1 MSRGNYFDLMKRDE
15 DILPLG
21 APLHFDAEL
30 TPHRALG
37 RRGFLIVMGLV
48 GTVSF
53 ITGTAFMAMGAWP
66 VFGFLGLDVALIY
79 FAFKVNYR
87 AGRAHET
94 VQLSDQTLKIRKV
107 AANGQVTAWVFKP
120 YWVRVDFDEAD
131 EDDVAVEVISHG
143 KRLTVAHFLSPGER
157 VHFGEALR
165 AELERFRRAPPPN
178 TTLH

>member
-1 MSRGNYFDLMKRDE
+1 MKRDE

-37 RRGFLIVMGLV
+37 RRGFLIVMGLL

-53 ITGTAFMAMGAWP
+53 ITGIVFMAMGAWP
-66 VFGFLGLDVALIY
+66 VFGFLGLDVALVY

-107 AANGQVTAWVFKP
+107 ASNGHVTAWVFEP
-120 YWVRVDFDEAD
+120 YWARVDFDEAD

-143 KRLTVAHFLSPGER
+143 KRLTVAHFLSPEER

-165 AELERFRRAPPPN
+165 AELERFRRAPPPHTPTN
-178 TTLH
+178 THLH

>member
-1 MSRGNYFDLMKRDE
+1 VGKGNYFGVMKRVD
-15 DILPLG
+15 DIQPLS

-53 ITGTAFMAMGAWP
+53 VTGVMFTVMGAWP
-66 VFGFLGLDVALIY
+66 VLGFFGLDVALVY
-79 FAFKVNYR
+79 YAFKMNYK

-94 VQLSDQTLKIRKV
+94 VQLSETSLKIRKV
-107 AANGQVTAWVFKP
+107 GADGTVTAWVFEP
-120 YWVRVDFDEAD
+120 YWARVAFDVAA

-143 KRLTVAHFLSPGER
+143 KRLTVAHFLSPDER

-165 AELERFRRAPPPN
+165 AELEQFRRVPPAK
-178 TTLH
+178 LSQH